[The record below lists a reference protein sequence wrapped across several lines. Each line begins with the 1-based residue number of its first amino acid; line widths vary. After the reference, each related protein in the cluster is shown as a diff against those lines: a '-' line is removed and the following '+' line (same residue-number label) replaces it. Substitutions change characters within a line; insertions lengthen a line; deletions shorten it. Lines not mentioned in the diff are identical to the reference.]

1 MSKSTHKWIDVYA
14 YYSTLQGFFAI
25 SNPRNLSSSIP
36 FGEPLASEVDVCW
49 LSPSQNTSNRWGMV
63 GMGFSRLIT
72 CFKYRRCLFLYHF
85 SGLRLVGGSVQDI
98 DPQFTIKI
106 CSNGTGGAIFRLA
119 AGWPKAPADEPS
131 ECLSLRNDPG
141 RDYSELQKSSTVSA
155 VFGLVGLSSID
166 YHLQFRNR
174 L

>member
-106 CSNGTGGAIFRLA
+106 CSNGTGGRFSDLLQADPKLPQMNLVNVSVCGTILGGLLRTSTIFNSFSSIWASGFIIDRL
-119 AGWPKAPADEPS
+119 
-131 ECLSLRNDPG
+131 
-141 RDYSELQKSSTVSA
+141 SSTV
-155 VFGLVGLSSID
+155 
-166 YHLQFRNR
+166 
-174 L
+174 